1 MHAMQVCA
9 KHGKKRQVVY
19 LQRCPQTNDWICKP
33 TDQCKLCG
41 SGNGGNR
48 GIHFKDR
55 QGGRLSRHSD
65 SDWLVRDSREKF
77 IPPERR
83 TSDHQ
88 TSEKSTW
95 HALDT
100 RGQVEEKESPPALP
114 AELEDSAEP
123 PCNTSIIT
131 SWADE
136 VDKEFPFPQ
145 GEVTTMEE
153 LTAQNG
159 KVDAA
164 PSAEGTTFVIPY
176 SKQASEMKASNRLS
190 LSERV
195 EILEEEL
202 AMTKRELNKTRQNLS
217 RIIQN
222 EKTMETK
229 VRNLC
234 SEIIRMRQQQ
244 LQLDLSCRS
253 AEDRRSVGQLNG
265 EMKAPNNKHV
275 VIGGRLNPDAMPFL
289 PSTQLQ
295 QTMDSGLSSPTADSA
310 RSNPYVEN
318 AYSSAQ
324 FAGNSLLLQPALT
337 VNSTALQ
344 VDSARAVD
352 SARST
357 QNVDSARTASA
368 RSSNFSVATNG
379 SIVSLDSDTLD
390 QVSPRY

>member
-1 MHAMQVCA
+1 MQVCA

-19 LQRCPQTNDWICKP
+19 LQRCLQTNEWVCKP

-41 SGNGGNR
+41 SGSGSNR

-65 SDWLVRDSREKF
+65 SDWLIRDSREKF
-77 IPPERR
+77 IPPERSSTR

-88 TSEKSTW
+88 MSEKNTGNTW

-100 RGQVEEKESPPALP
+100 RGQSEEKECPPALP
-114 AELEDSAEP
+114 VELEDSAEP

-145 GEVTTMEE
+145 SEVATLEE
-153 LTAQNG
+153 LTAENG

-176 SKQASEMKASNRLS
+176 GKQASEMKATNRLS

-253 AEDRRSVGQLNG
+253 AEERRSMGQPNG
-265 EMKAPNNKHV
+265 EVKVSNNKHV

-310 RSNPYVEN
+310 RSTPYVEN
-318 AYSSAQ
+318 AYSSL
-324 FAGNSLLLQPALT
+324 SLQPALT
-337 VNSTALQ
+337 VNSSALQ
-344 VDSARAVD
+344 ADSARAVD